1 MSMLTVSEWNSIA
14 GLVHG
19 FLSCLP
25 PSEMA
30 DPTSPDWSAQ
40 LKAHGLPPL
49 TVVTPRQVHG
59 TRICNVDSLSLSPLE
74 ADGLVTTTRGLT
86 VGIKTADCVPLLFVA
101 PPALFAAAVHAGWRG
116 VVAGIVP
123 KAVSTAVEN
132 ASLTPADIRVAIG
145 PAVGPCC
152 YEVGPEVRVAF
163 EKRYG
168 SDWTEPAFTTPG
180 PRPHLDLRLFVR
192 RQLEASGVS
201 PSAIEMVG
209 PCTSCDRTYA
219 SYRRD
224 GPAAGR
230 QLSFVG
236 WL

>member
-1 MSMLTVSEWNSIA
+1 MSMLTVNGWNSIP

-19 FLSCLP
+19 FLSRL
-25 PSEMA
+25 STA
-30 DPTSPDWSAQ
+30 ATVDSTSPDWSTQ
-40 LKAHGLPPL
+40 LEAHGVPRL
-49 TVVTPRQVHG
+49 TVVTARQVHG
-59 TRICNVDSLSLSPLE
+59 TRICNAASLPASPPE
-74 ADGLVTTTRGLT
+74 ADGLVTTTRGLA
-86 VGIKTADCVPLLFVA
+86 VGIKTADCVPVLFVA

-116 VVAGIVP
+116 AVAGIVP
-123 KAVSTAVEN
+123 EAVSTAVSN
-132 ASLTPADIRVAIG
+132 AAVTPAALRVAIG

-168 SDWTEPAFTTPG
+168 SGWTAPVFSTPG

-192 RQLEASGVS
+192 RQLEAAGVS
-201 PSAIEMVG
+201 PSAIEIVG
-209 PCTSCDRTYA
+209 PCTACDRTYA

-224 GPAAGR
+224 GQGAGR

>member
-1 MSMLTVSEWNSIA
+1 L
-14 GLVHG
+14 
-19 FLSCLP
+19 
-25 PSEMA
+25 
-30 DPTSPDWSAQ
+30 
-40 LKAHGLPPL
+40 
-49 TVVTPRQVHG
+49 
-59 TRICNVDSLSLSPLE
+59 
-74 ADGLVTTTRGLT
+74 
-86 VGIKTADCVPLLFVA
+86 VA
-101 PPALFAAAVHAGWRG
+101 PPKPFAAAVHAGWRG

-123 KAVSTAVEN
+123 KAVRAVIEN
-132 ASLTPADIRVAIG
+132 ASLTPAEIRVAIG

-163 EKRYG
+163 EERYG
-168 SDWTEPAFTTPG
+168 PDWSAPAFSTPG

-192 RQLEASGVS
+192 RQLEAAGVS
-201 PSAIEMVG
+201 PSAIETLG
-209 PCTSCDRTYA
+209 PCTACDRTYA